1 MMKLLFDQNVS
12 FRLISQI
19 SDYYPNAKQVREL
32 NLENATDNEIFEY
45 AKKNDFSIVTF
56 DSDFSDLSILKG
68 FPPKIIWIR
77 TGNTTTNNLK
87 IILENKYEL
96 IKSFMTKDFGCLEL
110 TD

>member
-45 AKKNDFSIVTF
+45 AKKNDYSIVTF

-110 TD
+110 ID